1 MPRRR
6 NSYFSY
12 LDQESLSRISG
23 EPLLS
28 KFSMEGSVSGHHRSP
43 HKGASVEFSEYREY
57 TPGEDPKRM
66 DWKVFG
72 RSDRYYLKE
81 FEAETNLRCHLAI
94 DCSASMSFGEPVNKL
109 KYAKKLTATL
119 AYIYLGQGDAVGL
132 HTIQNKN
139 QKVIPTKRNP
149 AQVQEILEVLGPLK
163 AKGKTNLIQSLHE
176 IAESSKMR
184 GLIVVISDF
193 FEEIDPIKHAITHL
207 RDRKHDVVLF
217 QLLDKQEIEFSFERP
232 TRFID
237 LEGEGSI
244 ITEPTLIRD
253 EYLKR
258 MEDHSMAINEHC
270 LECEASFNRVSTV
283 QSISETLNSFSSHRR
298 EITS

>member
-12 LDQESLSRISG
+12 LDQEALSRISG

-43 HKGASVEFSEYREY
+43 HKGASVEFAEYREY

-109 KYAKKLTATL
+109 EYAKKLTATL

-132 HTIQNKN
+132 HTLQKKN
-139 QKVIPTKRNP
+139 QKIIPTKRNP
-149 AQVQEILEVLGPLK
+149 AQVQEILQVLGPLK
-163 AKGKTNLIQSLHE
+163 AKGKTNLVQSLHE
-176 IAESSKMR
+176 IAESSR
-184 GLIVVISDF
+184 TRAFVVVISDF
-193 FEEIDPIKHAITHL
+193 FEERASIKNAITHL

-217 QLLDKQEIEFSFERP
+217 QLLDKQEIEFTFDRP
-232 TRFID
+232 TRFVD

-244 ITEPTLIRD
+244 ITEPTLIKE

-258 MEDHSMAINEHC
+258 LEEHSMAINEHC
-270 LECEASFNRVSTV
+270 LECEASFNRVSTT

-298 EITS
+298 GISS